1 MVIAQLSSVQQV
13 HQVVDHRGET
23 LSKSQYIEDND
34 CIVKLNDS
42 CLDESQVN
50 NVQLIH

>member
-13 HQVVDHRGET
+13 HPVVDHSGEA
-23 LSKSQYIEDND
+23 LSESQHVEDNE

-50 NVQLIH
+50 NVQ